1 FQGGTQKYP
10 KDNSQCCRC
19 FHGTPGNPGTSGNP
33 GILGQHGA
41 PGQQGARGEPGA
53 IGAPGLPGS
62 SAASNWKQCAWKN
75 DNSEVDDSKISVRV
89 LNYK

>member
-1 FQGGTQKYP
+1 MLQMFSRHP
-10 KDNSQCCRC
+10 R
-19 FHGTPGNPGTSGNP
+19 NPGTSGNP
-33 GILGQHGA
+33 GIPGQHGA

-75 DNSEVDDSKISVRV
+75 DNSELDDSKISVCFLVCHLYSGFVR
-89 LNYK
+89 Y

>member
-1 FQGGTQKYP
+1 MP
-10 KDNSQCCRC
+10 
-19 FHGTPGNPGTSGNP
+19 
-33 GILGQHGA
+33 GQHGA

-75 DNSEVDDSKISVRV
+75 DNSELDDSKISVCFFGMPFVFR
-89 LNYK
+89 LRALLETLK